1 MTDTSRTEPTLRR
14 ICVYTGASSGYRSEF
29 ASAAKAMGLALG
41 ERGIGLVYGG
51 GHVGLMGV
59 VADAALSAG
68 GEVIGVIPSGLV
80 DRELGHTGVTS
91 LEVVP
96 DMHTRKARMAELA
109 DAFVSL
115 PGGIGTLE
123 ELFETWTWAQIGL
136 HTKPIGLLNVDGFY
150 DHLLAFLDLQ
160 VTEGFLPAASREHL
174 IVGADPGQ
182 LIGSLT
188 ARRGGLA
195 DQWTAGP
202 RQKYR

>member
-1 MTDTSRTEPTLRR
+1 MTDTPRTEPTLRR
-14 ICVYTGASSGYRSEF
+14 ICVYTGASSGKRSEF
-29 ASAAKAMGLALG
+29 ASAAKAMGRALG

-51 GHVGLMGV
+51 GHVGLMGL

-68 GEVIGVIPSGLV
+68 SEVIGVIPSGLV
-80 DRELGHTGVTS
+80 DRELGHRGVTS

-160 VTEGFLPAASREHL
+160 VAEGFLPAASRAHL
-174 IVGADPGQ
+174 VVGTDPGQ
-182 LIGSLT
+182 LIGSLA
-188 ARRGGLA
+188 ARRAGLA
-195 DQWTAGP
+195 DRWAAGA
-202 RQKYR
+202 R